1 MVSFTIDKG
10 NVEKLVVFGDLAT
23 TSSEVVCMLYVI
35 YKAIEKNSEK
45 AAEAFKGRIESAIK
59 DGSVF
64 CDEDEREEIIEE
76 KKKEKNLT
84 KEIEQ
89 LLRELKRKK

>member
-10 NVEKLVVFGDLAT
+10 NVEKLAVFGDLET
-23 TSSEVVCMLYVI
+23 TVTEVTCMLYVI
-35 YKAIEKNSEK
+35 YKVIEKKSEG
-45 AAEAFKGRIESAIK
+45 AAEAFKEFIESAIEE
-59 DGSVF
+59 GIVF
-64 CDEDEREEIIEE
+64 CDNDEHEKIIEE

-89 LLRELKRKK
+89 ILQELKRKK